1 MQAKLDQL
9 TDDKA
14 KSDELVEAAFAGKR
28 RADEAAALARAE
40 VMMIPSTATV
50 HYRTPRHAAPFTC
63 LTERLPVRAQAAR
76 VADASKSATSNLAM
90 AQVRARHT
98 RARWLACVDVV
109 IATRP
114 QECQ

>member
-50 HYRTPRHAAPFTC
+50 HSRTPRRSLH
-63 LTERLPVRAQAAR
+63 LPHRA
-76 VADASKSATSNLAM
+76 SAGSCTGGAGG
-90 AQVRARHT
+90 
-98 RARWLACVDVV
+98 
-109 IATRP
+109 
-114 QECQ
+114 